1 MKQLGLYDVDIREMK
16 TGKEYKVYMDNI
28 GNLMKENLQKLLD
41 VSDSC
46 M

>member
-1 MKQLGLYDVDIREMK
+1 MKQLGLYDVDISEMK

>member
-1 MKQLGLYDVDIREMK
+1 MKQLGLHDVDISEMK